1 MAAIL
6 FLVVILG
13 LLVAGRAQ
21 ALAADDGSALRFQIW
36 QFGLGGLVLLIFAA
50 HFALGT
56 PLPVP
61 SGGTAKTGLI
71 VKGIGLIAVLAV
83 LGLYALRSRRPRDTE
98 DF

>member
-1 MAAIL
+1 MAAVL

-21 ALAADDGSALRFQIW
+21 AIAAEDGSALRFQVW
-36 QFGLGGLVLLIFAA
+36 QLGAGAVVLLAFAA

-56 PLPVP
+56 PLPVA
-61 SGGTAKTGLI
+61 SGGI
-71 VKGIGLIAVLAV
+71 SMVKGVGLLAALAVLAV
-83 LGLYALRSRRPRDTE
+83 FVFRARSSE